1 MSHNDQAQ
9 EIRRQMDHIRRDM
22 RVEMDD
28 IVQNAR
34 VLSDWRFY
42 VRSYPWVCLAAAAGL
57 GYMVVPRRLE
67 VVSPD
72 ATTLEQLAKKHRLVV
87 KPDTEPQEK
96 KSMVNKLV
104 TFAASMALRGA
115 LAYAGQ
121 AVGKF
126 VGTEA
131 AAATDERNRSRP
143 GAPR

>member
-1 MSHNDQAQ
+1 MSQNDQAQ
-9 EIRRQMDHIRRDM
+9 EIRRQMEHVRQDM

-34 VLSDWRFY
+34 ALSDWRFY
-42 VRSYPWVCLAAAAGL
+42 VRSYPWACLAAAAGL
-57 GYMVVPRRLE
+57 GYMVIPRRLE

-72 ATTLEQLAKKHRLVV
+72 AATLEQLAKKHRLVV

-96 KSMVNKLV
+96 KSMVNKFF
-104 TFAASMALRGA
+104 TFAASMAMRGA

-121 AVGKF
+121 AMGKF
-126 VGTEA
+126 LGTEA
-131 AAATDERNRSRP
+131 AEATADRAGSRP